1 MLKLHK
7 MELFSFR
14 QIRIGSSEAEQEA
27 VNFQVEISIFS
38 RSSLYQLGMILR
50 ASQTVCKTELH
61 RVRDPSIPQN

>member
-1 MLKLHK
+1 MYVNRSLNNRTIVLKKMLKLHK

-38 RSSLYQLGMILR
+38 RSSKQWVDAQGKSDGL
-50 ASQTVCKTELH
+50 
-61 RVRDPSIPQN
+61 